1 MSVRIPIFAFILF
14 ATATPAFAQDAKPD
28 PNRDTL
34 SIGVGG
40 AVLPRYEGSDDYKL
54 SPAGAI
60 RGKLS
65 GVSFITQGTALF
77 VDLVPSSSGP
87 GTKFNLGPMAHVT
100 LNRSSLKTTRDPQ
113 IVALGRIPIAVEVG
127 GHVGVTRTGL
137 ITSDYDSLN
146 IDVAVSHDVTGIH
159 DSLIVSPSITYGT
172 PLSRKAYVGAYVGAD
187 HVGSGY
193 ARTYFGV
200 TPAQSLASGL
210 ATYTPKAGFK
220 TANAGLFGNV
230 SLTGD
235 LFGGLSAFVIGNYS
249 RLLGDFGRSPVVRDR
264 NQWFGGLGLA
274 YTF

>member
-1 MSVRIPIFAFILF
+1 VRLSIFVF
-14 ATATPAFAQDAKPD
+14 ALLATTAPASAQESAPD

-34 SIGVGG
+34 SIGLAG
-40 AVLPRYEGSDDYKL
+40 AMLPRYEGSGDYKL
-54 SPAGAI
+54 IPAAAI
-60 RGKLS
+60 RGKVS

-77 VDLVPSSSGP
+77 VDIVPSSSGP

-100 LNRSSLKTTRDPQ
+100 LNRSSLKTVRDPQ
-113 IVALGRIPIAVEVG
+113 IVALGRIPVAVEVG

-172 PLSRKAYVGAYVGAD
+172 PLSRKAYVGAVVSAD
-187 HVGSGY
+187 HVGSRY

-200 TPAQSLASGL
+200 SPTQSLASGL
-210 ATYTPKAGFK
+210 SPYNPGQGFK
-220 TANAGLFGNV
+220 TVNAGVFGNV

-235 LFGGLSAFVIGNYS
+235 LLGGLSAFAIGNYS
-249 RLLGDFGRSPVVRDR
+249 KLLGEFGRSPVVRER